1 LKQAKNQFGN
11 LLSVAVLLLTLLALV
26 SFLAACGSEESPGD
40 SGDAIAEAVLEP
52 TAAPATPTDESTPAP
67 ETVAEVVDPAE
78 PDACMDC
85 HSDKDMLIDTADPLE
100 EVVSENEGEG

>member
-1 LKQAKNQFGN
+1 MKQAKNQFGN
-11 LLSVAVLLLTLLALV
+11 LLLIVVLLLTLLALA

-40 SGDAIAEAVLEP
+40 SGEAIAEAVLEP
-52 TAAPATPTDESTPAP
+52 TAAPATPTDESTSTT
-67 ETVAEVVDPAE
+67 ETVAEVVDPAG

-85 HSDKDMLIDTADPLE
+85 HSDKDMLIDTADPVE